1 MMGRREGMEHESD
14 DKKGYDIKVNTQ
26 ATEKNRLE
34 NDLNARKKLKNL
46 KELEKAVDLMQKPEI
61 DSDQFFKLID
71 SSIQGLKEYRLIV
84 SAIDLGVLEALK
96 TPLSAGALAEKL
108 GCDSVLMPHF
118 CEALYSLGLLDRFE
132 EGALEEKKKT
142 MKKTN
147 ILPKTDMKTGLRAGF
162 RITAQQILV
171 PCIWSPS

>member
-1 MMGRREGMEHESD
+1 M
-14 DKKGYDIKVNTQ
+14 
-26 ATEKNRLE
+26 E

-118 CEALYSLGLLDRFE
+118 CEALYSLGCSIGLKKEHLKKKE
-132 EGALEEKKKT
+132 IHTGMEKKK
-142 MKKTN
+142 
-147 ILPKTDMKTGLRAGF
+147 R
-162 RITAQQILV
+162 
-171 PCIWSPS
+171 